1 MYKLENETKVEYW
14 DKVTVNY
21 YVYENGSLIPD
32 YSNNLEN
39 SKRILVQ
46 GHGVRFHLF
55 HSKITI

>member
-1 MYKLENETKVEYW
+1 MENETKVEYW

-21 YVYENGSLIPD
+21 YVYENGSLIRIT
-32 YSNNLEN
+32 LTIWRIQ
-39 SKRILVQ
+39 KRILVQ